1 MRALQRFQP
10 EKAQVTCSRCEEDR
24 EAGRAS
30 CENCGALIAASDPP
44 GTSPLDGDTIASIDN
59 GDVVVRPA
67 LAVLYRLAV
76 GPAADYY
83 TPRFLRYEQAGHG
96 LPSWHWPAFLL
107 PSFWAFYR
115 KLWLPGVAYAVMPL
129 VGALLFT
136 RFGARLDES
145 SALWFAS
152 AVLAIWVLPGFVS
165 AVLANSLLYRRV
177 RKQVGRAE
185 AAGGSVP
192 RAARMLTTRKPT
204 SPWAAVLLG
213 GGVLTLAA
221 GGSFDKLREAYIDH
235 AVRTTIAES
244 LTAVRWLQQEVEE
257 QWWRFGV
264 PARPPEAVRQL
275 ARESAPDLADVNVS
289 ETNGRVRLGLGRS
302 IPELAGKAILL
313 APSVDAWQRV
323 HWLCIPIDIPQ
334 KYLPKECRRPG

>member
-1 MRALQRFQP
+1 MS
-10 EKAQVTCSRCEEDR
+10 CSRCDHHR
-24 EAGRAS
+24 SSGHAS
-30 CENCGALIAASDPP
+30 CSNCGALIAASDPP
-44 GTSPLDGDTIASIDN
+44 GVAPIDADTITAVDN
-59 GDVVVRPA
+59 ERVVRPA

-83 TPRFLRYEQAGHG
+83 APRFLRYEAAGHG
-96 LPSWHWPAFLL
+96 LPGWHWPAFLF

-115 KLWLPGVAYAVMPL
+115 KLWLPGVAYALLPL
-129 VGALLFT
+129 AGAFAFT
-136 RFGARLDES
+136 RLGAGVDDS
-145 SALWFAS
+145 SAVWFAS
-152 AVLAIWVLPGFVS
+152 AVVAMWVLPGLIS
-165 AVLANSLLYRRV
+165 ALFANSLLYRRV
-177 RKQVGRAE
+177 RRQVGRAE
-185 AAGGSVP
+185 AAAGSVP

-204 SPWAAVLLG
+204 SIGSALLLG
-213 GGVLTLAA
+213 GGVLLIAL
-221 GGSFDKLREAYIDH
+221 GGSFDKLREAYVDH
-235 AVRTTIAES
+235 AVRTTVTES

-264 PARPPEAVRQL
+264 PSRPPEAVRQL
-275 ARESAPDLADVNVS
+275 ARASAPDLADVSVS

-334 KYLPKECRRPG
+334 KYLPKECRPRS